1 MKWKQFP
8 YWLKG
13 GMIGGGVTLVSV
25 ILFYSCVLFVAGRQ
39 VNFVCLPF
47 LFVSPMFPF
56 IDLFDNNPF
65 LRTLPRFSFEVLGI
79 IIWFIIG
86 ALIGAFV
93 DYIKSKKKNMQ

>member
-13 GMIGGGVTLVSV
+13 GVIGGGVTLVSV
-25 ILFYSCVLFVAGRQ
+25 ILFYSCLLFVGWQ

-65 LRTLPRFSFEVLGI
+65 LHTLPRFSFEVLGI

-93 DYIKSKKKNMQ
+93 DYIKSRK